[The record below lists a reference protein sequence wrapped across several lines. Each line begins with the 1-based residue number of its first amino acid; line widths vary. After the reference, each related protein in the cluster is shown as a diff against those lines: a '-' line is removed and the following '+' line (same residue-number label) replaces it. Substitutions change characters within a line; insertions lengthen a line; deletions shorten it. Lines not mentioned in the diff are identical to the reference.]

1 MTPLAA
7 RIEVHGHRGARAVYP
22 ENSLPAFEYALSIGV
37 DVLEMDLAVTEDEVV
52 VVSHDATMNQKLCV
66 GPAGAER
73 AIHKMTYAELRKWK
87 CGTLPHADFPKQKQV
102 AVEVPRLEDVFKLA
116 TKTKVHFNIE
126 TKISPKTPD
135 LAPTPERFAEL
146 MLAVV
151 RKYKLEDR
159 VILQSFDFRTLHAM
173 KKLAPKMRLSAL
185 FPFNTSEKSPD
196 YLEMAKASGAGILS
210 PHHST
215 VTPERIAAA
224 HKAGLSVVPWTANT
238 EADWQRMIDAK
249 ADAIISD
256 DPAALIGYL
265 KPKGLR

>member
-7 RIEVHGHRGARAVYP
+7 RIEVHGHRGARAIFP
-22 ENSLPAFEYALSIGV
+22 ENSLPAFAYAIEQGV
-37 DVLEMDLAVTEDEVV
+37 DVLEMDLAVTKDEIV
-52 VVSHDATMNQKLCV
+52 VVSHDPMMNPKFCE

-87 CGTLPHADFPKQKQV
+87 CGMLPHADFPEQKKV
-102 AVEVPRLEDVFKLA
+102 AVEVPKLEDVFKLA
-116 TKTKVHFNIE
+116 AKQKVHFNIE
-126 TKISPKTPD
+126 TKISPRTPE

-146 MLAVV
+146 LLAVV

-173 KKLAPKMRLSAL
+173 KKLAPKLRLSAL
-185 FPFNTSEKSPD
+185 FPFDTGQRNVD

-210 PHHST
+210 PHFST
-215 VTPERIAAA
+215 VTPEKIAAA
-224 HKAGLSVVPWTANT
+224 HKAGLTVVPWTANT
-238 EADWQRMIDAK
+238 EADWKRMIDAK

-256 DPAALIGYL
+256 DPASLIAFL
-265 KPKGLR
+265 KSKGLR